1 MYTRDVGRSSRFD
14 YGKTIYAVLW
24 SLKECYCFE
33 PFWIL
38 YCFPLDVIGKI
49 SFRGRGRNIST
60 YTSTFGWTVCLCG
73 WRSIIGS
80 FMVSLHIIRWIVVL
94 PGLDIHVEKLGAC
107 VQCVLDFLLLW
118 VVLNLV
124 HKIPVFIHTNKC
136 CVRHLYHDHVTRR
149 RFAYIER
156 TMIYWNV
163 NYYTDGILCTWYL

>member
-49 SFRGRGRNIST
+49 CFGGRGRNIST

-80 FMVSLHIIRWIVVL
+80 FLVSLHLIKWIVVTRFGYPRVRVL
-94 PGLDIHVEKLGAC
+94 PEQDIWDIELKIFWYF
-107 VQCVLDFLLLW
+107 QPSYTRPRYT
-118 VVLNLV
+118 VVV
-124 HKIPVFIHTNKC
+124 SDKHTHQPHHPTKW
-136 CVRHLYHDHVTRR
+136 RP
-149 RFAYIER
+149 
-156 TMIYWNV
+156 
-163 NYYTDGILCTWYL
+163 